1 MYEEEEKAENKEQ
14 MLRNEEATPVCQDS
28 HPPIDWPELL
38 ARLLSCWGCRVP
50 RCQGARVL

>member
-50 RCQGARVL
+50 RCQGARVP